1 MRLSLFILSAFVL
14 AAVGGCIEAPTTL
27 PNTGTGVDDVVNS
40 LEGYVDPFIRNHDH
54 AVAAN
59 HDLGFHIKQLAHH
72 PLGGNVLKSSG
83 AHVVDVQNGWLFVG
97 AYGLAA
103 DVDGGLYI
111 LSLAKPDEPK
121 LTGHFPMLGNV
132 GGDRSVEATDDANW
146 VVMGTESIDCANHVN
161 PFGPGL
167 FLIDVRDKA
176 NPKLADYKPDPTGVH
191 SVIVHRVAGKDYA
204 VTLGGDATSN
214 GQNIWQIDPQA
225 GKLMPVGS
233 VPISHDGAAYD
244 DPLLGK
250 PLLYIADVSNLKVY
264 DFSDPTKPVKIGTW
278 EPANNKDHYVHAV
291 TMDLIEGHRIL
302 ALESEDW
309 GKKTSPLWILD
320 ATNLDAMELLAT
332 YENPAQ
338 APADAGGENGPSLA
352 FSTHNPRL
360 EHGIVYMAHYHAG
373 IWMLDVRTLAKAHAP
388 EIMGYF
394 LPHDDNGGYKPASS
408 QSALPLPTNPACFG
422 GFKIHELPNTM
433 DVEVQNGIVYG
444 ADLHTGLYTVQYD
457 KTVVPMMGH
466 HH

>member
-1 MRLSLFILSAFVL
+1 MRFLLFVTGAFL
-14 AAVGGCIEAPTTL
+14 FAALGGCLENTTPPIAP
-27 PNTGTGVDDVVNS
+27 GTGVDDLVNS

-59 HDLGFHIKQLAHH
+59 HQLAFHVKQLAHD
-72 PLGGNVLKSSG
+72 PLGGNMLKSSG

-103 DVDGGLYI
+103 DVDGGLYVF
-111 LSLAKPDEPK
+111 SLADPKEPK
-121 LTGHFPMLGNV
+121 LTGRFPLPGNV

-146 VVMGTESIDCANHVN
+146 VVLGTESIDCANHAN
-161 PFGPGL
+161 PFLPGL

-176 NPKLADYKPDPTGVH
+176 NPKLADYKPDSSGVH
-191 SVIVHRVAGKDYA
+191 SVIIHRIGGQDYA
-204 VTLGGDATSN
+204 YTLGGADTSN
-214 GQNIWQIDPQA
+214 GQNIWQIDTMA
-225 GKLMPVGS
+225 GKLNPVGS
-233 VPISHDGAAYD
+233 VPIAHDGAAYD

-250 PLLYIADVSNLKVY
+250 PLLYVADVTDLKVY
-264 DFSDPTKPVKIGTW
+264 DLSDPAHPKKIGSW
-278 EPANNKDHYVHAV
+278 QPPDNKNHYVHAV

-309 GKKTSPLWILD
+309 GQMTSPLWILD
-320 ATNLDAMELLAT
+320 ATNLDAMELLST

-338 APADAGGENGPSLA
+338 APANAGQNEPSLA

-360 EHGIVYMAHYHAG
+360 EDGIVYMAHYHAG
-373 IWMLDVRTLAKAHAP
+373 IWMLDVRTLDKARAP

-408 QSALPLPTNPACFG
+408 QSALPLPANPICFG
-422 GFKIHELPNTM
+422 GFRIHELPNTM
-433 DVEVQNGIVYG
+433 DVEVQDGIAYG
-444 ADLHTGLYTVQYD
+444 ADLHTGLYTVQWD
-457 KTVVPMMGH
+457 PTVVPGAGH
-466 HH
+466 QH